1 METASK
7 NLFQI
12 SSVYL
17 VISIDMKKDLYWSF
31 FFLDKNCHYHY
42 NEDKK
47 IVNIS
52 VKEK

>member
-1 METASK
+1 MLRK
-7 NLFQI
+7 I
-12 SSVYL
+12 YYL
-17 VISIDMKKDLYWSF
+17 RSF